1 MSPVLHLG
9 MRVNEL
15 AKTELQVLSQLAWK
29 QIHFLLPGGQVT
41 REGNADASEIGT
53 CPGSAWVQIRTLC
66 ACWGSKG
73 TLHCSNARALS
84 EEEMHG

>member
-9 MRVNEL
+9 MRVNKL

-41 REGNADASEIGT
+41 REGNADASEIGM
-53 CPGSAWVQIRTLC
+53 CPGPAWVQIRILC

-73 TLHCSNARALS
+73 TSHCSNARAVS